1 MERPNIVFYFSDQ
14 QRFDTLGCYGQSLP
28 VTPCLDQLATES
40 VRFQNAFTCQPVC
53 GPARSCLQTGLY
65 ATETGCFTNAI
76 SLSTSARTL
85 AHHFNEAGYDTAYI
99 GKWHLAS
106 DRDCNHYE
114 TSNVP
119 VERRGGYRYWMAA
132 DVLEFTSHGYNGYV
146 FDTEGNKREF
156 IGYRAD
162 CINNFAIDYLH
173 NRPKEKPFFLFVS
186 HIEPHNQ
193 NDHMNFEGP
202 DGSKEKFKVYV
213 VPGDLEGTGGD
224 WRQFYPDYLGECHSL
239 DANVGRLIDTLK
251 TEGIW
256 DNTILIY
263 TSDHGCHFRTRTP
276 DYKRSCH
283 ENSLH
288 IPLIIHGKQFSRGAV
303 IDHLVS
309 LIDLPPTLLDCAGI
323 PVPDSYQGQSLL
335 PLLKGEAPESWP
347 DSVFFQVSENQVGRG
362 IRTKEWKYS
371 ARGTGDGWEDSSCD
385 TYYEEFLFDLTKDP
399 YEKNN
404 LVADP
409 AYALLRKELAAQLQG
424 WIQRV
429 ECKQAQ
435 ILPADAHPAE

>member
-1 MERPNIVFYFSDQ
+1 MSYLRRRHHTERPNIVFSFSDQ

-99 GKWHLAS
+99 G
-106 DRDCNHYE
+106 N
-114 TSNVP
+114 
-119 VERRGGYRYWMAA
+119 
-132 DVLEFTSHGYNGYV
+132 VLEFTSHGYNGCV
-146 FDTEGNKREF
+146 FEAEGNKREF

-162 CINNFAIDYLH
+162 CINNFAIEYLP
-173 NRPKEKPFFLFVS
+173 NRPREKPFFLFVS

-202 DGSKEKFKVYV
+202 DGNKEKCKDYD

-239 DANVGRLIDTLK
+239 DANAGR
-251 TEGIW
+251 
-256 DNTILIY
+256 
-263 TSDHGCHFRTRTP
+263 
-276 DYKRSCH
+276 
-283 ENSLH
+283 
-288 IPLIIHGKQFSRGAV
+288 
-303 IDHLVS
+303 

-323 PVPDSYQGQSLL
+323 PVPDTYQGQS
-335 PLLKGEAPESWP
+335 
-347 DSVFFQVSENQVGRG
+347 FCR
-362 IRTKEWKYS
+362 
-371 ARGTGDGWEDSSCD
+371 C
-385 TYYEEFLFDLTKDP
+385 
-399 YEKNN
+399 
-404 LVADP
+404 
-409 AYALLRKELAAQLQG
+409 
-424 WIQRV
+424 
-429 ECKQAQ
+429 
-435 ILPADAHPAE
+435 